1 MNPATAPTAAPN
13 NEPNNEPQEV
23 TFDDALQMAVQL
35 HRNNQLEGAVQLY
48 QRLLDAVPG
57 HPDVL
62 HLMGMARHQMGQS
75 DEGVSLIE
83 RAIEAEPN
91 YAGYFN
97 NLGNIYMGR
106 GEVLKALGAYQ
117 QAVELDRDNADLHN
131 NLGALYKAQRQFDE
145 AHASYER
152 AMQLNPGHVSA
163 HNNMG
168 LLYAEKGD
176 RTGAITYYIKALEL
190 LPGDSS
196 ARRLLGTTYYA
207 MGRIADA
214 GEVYRQWLEQEPEH
228 PTARHMYAACTGQGV
243 PERAPDDYVEQAFDH
258 FAESFESVL
267 NERLNYQAPQLCAD
281 MLARHLPPPQHQFV
295 MLDAGCGTGLC
306 GPLMAPWAKALAGV
320 DLSKGMLDRA
330 QTKGVY
336 SDLYKAELT
345 EFLTL
350 SPRQWDV
357 VLSADTLCYFGD
369 LGKVIQEAATS
380 LKPGGTLIFTVEAL
394 PDEAELAHQIQ
405 PHGRYA
411 HHELH
416 IVEVLSAAGLCLLD
430 MEGVIL
436 REEGGK
442 PVNGW
447 LVAARQL
454 A

>member
-1 MNPATAPTAAPN
+1 MNDTHPDLQEDLAPASDTMSI
-13 NEPNNEPQEV
+13 EE
-23 TFDDALQMAVQL
+23 ALQYGVKL
-35 HRNNQLEGAVQLY
+35 HRNGSLEGAATVYGRVLEV
-48 QRLLDAVPG
+48 VPD
-57 HPDVL
+57 HPDAL
-62 HLMGMARHQMGQS
+62 HLLGMALHQMGRGE
-75 DEGVSLIE
+75 EGVPMIE
-83 RAIEAEPN
+83 QAITQQPG
-91 YAGYFN
+91 YAGYYN

-106 GEVLKALGAYQ
+106 GEIDRALSAYQ
-117 QAVELDRDNADLHN
+117 QAVELDEGNADLHN
-131 NLGALYKAQRQFDE
+131 NLGALYKAQRRFEE
-145 AHASYER
+145 AQAAYER
-152 AMQLNPGHVSA
+152 AMALNPRHINA

-168 LLYAEKGD
+168 LLYAEQGN
-176 RTGAITYYIKALEL
+176 RAGAITYYVKALEM

-267 NERLNYQAPQLCAD
+267 NERLNYKAPQLCAD
-281 MLARHLPPPQHQFV
+281 MLARHLPPPQRQYV

-306 GPLMAPWAKALAGV
+306 GPMMAPWAKVLAGV

-336 SDLYKAELT
+336 QDLYKAELT
-345 EFLTL
+345 EFLSL

-369 LGKVIQEAATS
+369 LGKVIAASASS
-380 LKPGGTLIFTVEAL
+380 LKPGGTLVFTVEAL
-394 PDEAELAHQIQ
+394 SADAGLPHQIQ

-411 HHELH
+411 HHQQH
-416 IVEVLSAAGLCLLD
+416 VVEVLSAAGLNLLD
-430 MEGVIL
+430 MEAVIL

>member
-1 MNPATAPTAAPN
+1 MTIENTKT
-13 NEPNNEPQEV
+13 EMSIEE
-23 TFDDALQMAVQL
+23 ALSYAVQL
-35 HRNNQLEGAVQLY
+35 HQQGMLEGAATVYARVLE
-48 QRLLDAVPG
+48 AVPG
-57 HPDVL
+57 HADAQ
-62 HLMGMARHQMGQS
+62 HLLGMARHQMGRS
-75 DEGVSLIE
+75 DEGVELIE
-83 RAIEAEPN
+83 AAIKAQPG
-91 YAGYFN
+91 YAGFHN
-97 NLGNIYMGR
+97 NLGNIFMGR
-106 GEVLKALGAYQ
+106 GEIDRALSAYQ
-117 QAVELDRDNADLHN
+117 EAVSLDKENADLHN
-131 NLGALYKAQRQFDE
+131 NLGALYKAQSRFTE
-145 AHASYER
+145 AQEAYER
-152 AMQLNPGHVSA
+152 AMALDPRHISA
-163 HNNMG
+163 LNNMG

-176 RTGAITYYIKALEL
+176 RTNAITYYIKALEL

-214 GEVYRQWLEQEPEH
+214 GEVYRQWLAQEPDH
-228 PTARHMYAACTGQGV
+228 PTARHMYAACTGNGV

-258 FAESFESVL
+258 FAASFESVL

-281 MLARHLPPPQHQFV
+281 MLARHLPPPQKQYV

-306 GPLMAPWAKALAGV
+306 GPLMAPWAKALAGA

-345 EFLTL
+345 EFLVL

-369 LGKVIQEAATS
+369 LSKVIEASAAS

-394 PDEAELAHQIQ
+394 PEEEGLAHKIQ

-411 HHELH
+411 HSGDH
-416 IVEVLSAAGLCLLD
+416 VVQVLSQAGLSLL
-430 MEGVIL
+430 ERTPATL

-447 LVAARQL
+447 LVVARQL
-454 A
+454 G

>member
-1 MNPATAPTAAPN
+1 MNIQASVTEEHNPIPPDAT
-13 NEPNNEPQEV
+13 EV
-23 TFDDALQMAVQL
+23 SFDEALRMAVQM
-35 HRNNQLEGAVQLY
+35 HRNQQLEGAVALY
-48 QRLLDAVPG
+48 GRLLEAAPG

-62 HLMGMARHQMGQS
+62 HLMGMALHQMGRS
-75 DEGVSLIE
+75 DEGVGLIGE
-83 RAIEAEPN
+83 AIAAQPSF
-91 YAGYFN
+91 GGFHI
-97 NLGNIYMGR
+97 NLGNIHMGR
-106 GEVLKALGAYQ
+106 GDLDLALTSYRHAI
-117 QAVELDRDNADLHN
+117 ELDDGNADLHN
-131 NLGALYKAQRQFDE
+131 NLGALHKAQGRLDDAQR
-145 AHASYER
+145 AYER
-152 AMQLNPGHVSA
+152 AMQLDPKHVNA
-163 HNNMG
+163 LNNMG
-168 LLYAEKGD
+168 LLYAERGD
-176 RTGAITYYIKALEL
+176 RTNAISYYIKALEL

-214 GEVYRQWLEQEPEH
+214 GEVYRQWLEQEPDH
-228 PTARHMYAACTGQGV
+228 PTARHMYAACTGDGV

-258 FAESFESVL
+258 FAASFESVL
-267 NERLNYQAPQLCAD
+267 NERLNYQAPQRCAD
-281 MLARHLPPPQHQFV
+281 MLARHLPAPQKQYV

-306 GPLMAPWAKALAGV
+306 GPLMAPWAKLLAGV

-345 EFLTL
+345 EFLVL

-369 LGKVIQEAATS
+369 LAKVIEASGAS

-394 PDEAELAHQIQ
+394 PDEVGQPHRIQ

-411 HHELH
+411 HSGEHVVH
-416 IVEVLSAAGLCLLD
+416 VLSQAGLSLL
-430 MEGVIL
+430 EKQPVLL

-447 LVAARQL
+447 LVVARQL
-454 A
+454 G

>member
-1 MNPATAPTAAPN
+1 MTSAADKT
-13 NEPNNEPQEV
+13 EMSLEE
-23 TFDDALQMAVQL
+23 ALQYAIGL
-35 HRNNQLEGAVQLY
+35 HQQGMLEGATTVY
-48 QRLLDAVPG
+48 QRVLDAVPG
-57 HPDVL
+57 HPDAL
-62 HLMGMARHQMGQS
+62 HLLGMAKHQMGRS
-75 DEGVSLIE
+75 DEGVALIE
-83 RAIEAEPN
+83 EAVAHQPGF
-91 YAGYFN
+91 AGYHN

-106 GEVLKALGAYQ
+106 GEVDKALSAYQ
-117 QAVELDRDNADLHN
+117 QATELAPDNADLHN
-131 NLGALYKAQRQFDE
+131 NLGALYKAQRRFDE
-145 AHASYER
+145 AHAAYER
-152 AMQLNPGHVSA
+152 AMALNPRHVNA
-163 HNNMG
+163 LNNMG
-168 LLYAEKGD
+168 LLYAEQGN
-176 RTGAITYYIKALEL
+176 RAGAITYYVKALEL

-214 GEVYRQWLEQEPEH
+214 GEVYRQWLEQEPDH
-228 PTARHMYAACTGQGV
+228 PTAKHMYAACTGQGV

-267 NERLNYQAPQLCAD
+267 NERLNYKAPQLCAD
-281 MLARHLPPPQHQFV
+281 MLARHLPPSQRQYV

-306 GPLMAPWAKALAGV
+306 GPLMAPWAKVLAGV

-357 VLSADTLCYFGD
+357 VVSADTLCYFGD
-369 LGKVIQEAATS
+369 LAKVIAATAGS
-380 LKPGGTLIFTVEAL
+380 LKPGGTLVFTVEAL
-394 PDEAELAHQIQ
+394 PADASLPHQIQ

-411 HHELH
+411 HHQQH
-416 IVEVLSAAGLCLLD
+416 VVEVLSAAGLNLLD
-430 MEGVIL
+430 MEAVIL

>member
-1 MNPATAPTAAPN
+1 MTSAADKT
-13 NEPNNEPQEV
+13 EMSLEE
-23 TFDDALQMAVQL
+23 ALQYAIGL
-35 HRNNQLEGAVQLY
+35 HQQGMLEGATTVY
-48 QRLLDAVPG
+48 QRVLDAVPG
-57 HPDVL
+57 HPDAL
-62 HLMGMARHQMGQS
+62 HLLGMAKHQMGHS
-75 DEGVSLIE
+75 DEGVALIE
-83 RAIEAEPN
+83 EAVARQPGF
-91 YAGYFN
+91 AGYHN

-106 GEVLKALGAYQ
+106 GEVDKALSAYQ
-117 QAVELDRDNADLHN
+117 QATELAPDNADLHN
-131 NLGALYKAQRQFDE
+131 NLGALYKAQRRFDD
-145 AHASYER
+145 AHAAYER
-152 AMQLNPGHVSA
+152 AMALNPRHVNA
-163 HNNMG
+163 LNNMG
-168 LLYAEKGD
+168 LLYAEQGN
-176 RTGAITYYIKALEL
+176 RAGAITYYVKALEL

-214 GEVYRQWLEQEPEH
+214 GEVYRQWLEQEPDH
-228 PTARHMYAACTGQGV
+228 PTAKHMYAACTGQGV

-267 NERLNYQAPQLCAD
+267 NERLNYKAPQLCAD
-281 MLARHLPPPQHQFV
+281 MLARHLPPSQRQYV

-306 GPLMAPWAKALAGV
+306 GPLMAPWAKVLAGV

-357 VLSADTLCYFGD
+357 VVSADTLCYFGD
-369 LGKVIQEAATS
+369 LAKVVAATAGS
-380 LKPGGTLIFTVEAL
+380 LKPGGTLVFTVEAL
-394 PDEAELAHQIQ
+394 PADAILPHQIQ

-411 HHELH
+411 HHQQH
-416 IVEVLSAAGLCLLD
+416 VVEVLSAAGLNLLD
-430 MEGVIL
+430 MEAVIL

>member
-1 MNPATAPTAAPN
+1 MTSSAAAST
-13 NEPNNEPQEV
+13 EMGI
-23 TFDDALQMAVQL
+23 DDALQYAISL
-35 HRNNQLEGAVQLY
+35 HREGSLEGACTLY
-48 QRLLDAVPG
+48 ERILEAVPA
-57 HPDVL
+57 HPDAL
-62 HLMGMARHQMGQS
+62 HLLGMARHQMGRS
-75 DEGVSLIE
+75 DEGVRLIE
-83 RAIEAEPN
+83 QAVAREPGF
-91 YAGYFN
+91 AGFFN
-97 NLGNIYMGR
+97 NLGNIYMSR
-106 GEVLKALGAYQ
+106 GEVAKALGAYQ
-117 QAVELDRDNADLHN
+117 QATELASDNADLHN

-152 AMQLNPGHVSA
+152 AMQLDPRHVSA

-176 RTGAITYYIKALEL
+176 RAGAITYYIKALEL

-214 GEVYRQWLEQEPEH
+214 GEVYRQWLEQEPDH
-228 PTARHMYAACTGQGV
+228 PTARHMYAACTGDGV
-243 PERAPDDYVEQAFDH
+243 PDRAPDDYVEQAFDH

-281 MLARHLPPPQHQFV
+281 LMARHLPPPQQQFV

-306 GPLMAPWAKALAGV
+306 GPLMAPWAKVLAGV

-336 SDLYKAELT
+336 RDLYKAELT

-369 LGKVIQEAATS
+369 LAKVIQEAAGS

-394 PDEAELAHQIQ
+394 PDEAGLPHQIQ

-411 HHELH
+411 HHRLH
-416 IVEVLSAAGLCLLD
+416 LIEVLSAAGLNVLD
-430 MEGVIL
+430 MEAVVL

-447 LVAARQL
+447 LVGARQL
-454 A
+454 G

>member
-1 MNPATAPTAAPN
+1 MTSSAAPQP
-13 NEPNNEPQEV
+13 EMGIDE
-23 TFDDALQMAVQL
+23 ALQYAVGL
-35 HRNNQLEGAVQLY
+35 HQQGMLEGATTVY
-48 QRLLDAVPG
+48 QRVLDAVPG
-57 HPDVL
+57 HPDAL
-62 HLMGMARHQMGQS
+62 HLLGMAKHQMGHS
-75 DEGVSLIE
+75 DEGVALIE
-83 RAIEAEPN
+83 EAVARQPGF
-91 YAGYFN
+91 AGYHN

-106 GEVLKALGAYQ
+106 GEVDKALSAYQ
-117 QAVELDRDNADLHN
+117 QATELAPDNADLHN
-131 NLGALYKAQRQFDE
+131 NLGALYKAQRRFDE
-145 AHASYER
+145 AHAAYER
-152 AMQLNPGHVSA
+152 AMALNPRHINA
-163 HNNMG
+163 LNNMG
-168 LLYAEKGD
+168 LLYAEQGN
-176 RTGAITYYIKALEL
+176 RAGAITYYVKALEL

-214 GEVYRQWLEQEPEH
+214 GEVYRQWLEQEPDH
-228 PTARHMYAACTGQGV
+228 PTAKHMYAACTGQGV

-267 NERLNYQAPQLCAD
+267 NERLNYKAPQLCAD
-281 MLARHLPPPQHQFV
+281 MLARHLPPSQRQYV

-306 GPLMAPWAKALAGV
+306 GPLMAPWAKVLAGV

-369 LGKVIQEAATS
+369 LAKVIAATAGS
-380 LKPGGTLIFTVEAL
+380 LKPGGTLVFTVEAL
-394 PDEAELAHQIQ
+394 PADASLPHQIQ

-411 HHELH
+411 HHQQH
-416 IVEVLSAAGLCLLD
+416 VVEVLSAAGLNLQD
-430 MEGVIL
+430 MEAVIL

>member
-1 MNPATAPTAAPN
+1 MNTAATQPN
-13 NEPNNEPQEV
+13 APQEV
-23 TFDDALQMAVQL
+23 SFDDALQMAVQL

-48 QRLLDAVPG
+48 QRLLDAAPG

-83 RAIEAEPN
+83 RAIEAEPR

-97 NLGNIYMGR
+97 NLGNIYMAR
-106 GEVLKALGAYQ
+106 GEVAKALGAYQ
-117 QAVELDRDNADLHN
+117 QAVELDQGNADLHN

-152 AMQLNPGHVSA
+152 AMQLDPRHVSA

-176 RTGAITYYIKALEL
+176 RPGAITYYIKALEL
-190 LPGDSS
+190 LPGDAS

-214 GEVYRQWLEQEPEH
+214 GEVYRQWLAQEPEH

-281 MLARHLPPPQHQFV
+281 MLARHLPPPPAPV
-295 MLDAGCGTGLC
+295 RDAGRRLRHRPVRPADGALGPCAGRRGLVQRHA
-306 GPLMAPWAKALAGV
+306 GPRPDQGRLQRPVQG
-320 DLSKGMLDRA
+320 RA
-330 QTKGVY
+330 HRVPAT
-336 SDLYKAELT
+336 LT
-345 EFLTL
+345 
-350 SPRQWDV
+350 PPVGRCAV
-357 VLSADTLCYFGD
+357 GRHPVLLRR
-369 LGKVIQEAATS
+369 
-380 LKPGGTLIFTVEAL
+380 PG
-394 PDEAELAHQIQ
+394 
-405 PHGRYA
+405 
-411 HHELH
+411 
-416 IVEVLSAAGLCLLD
+416 
-430 MEGVIL
+430 
-436 REEGGK
+436 
-442 PVNGW
+442 
-447 LVAARQL
+447 
-454 A
+454 

>member
-1 MNPATAPTAAPN
+1 MTSAADKT
-13 NEPNNEPQEV
+13 EMSLEE
-23 TFDDALQMAVQL
+23 ALQYAIGL
-35 HRNNQLEGAVQLY
+35 HQQGMLEGATTVY
-48 QRLLDAVPG
+48 QRVLDAVPG
-57 HPDVL
+57 HPDAL
-62 HLMGMARHQMGQS
+62 HLLGMAKHQMGHS
-75 DEGVSLIE
+75 DEGVALIE
-83 RAIEAEPN
+83 EAVAHQPGF
-91 YAGYFN
+91 AGYHN

-106 GEVLKALGAYQ
+106 GEVDKALSAYQ
-117 QAVELDRDNADLHN
+117 QATELAPDNADLHN
-131 NLGALYKAQRQFDE
+131 NLGALYKAQRRFDE
-145 AHASYER
+145 AHAAYER
-152 AMQLNPGHVSA
+152 AMALNPRHVNA
-163 HNNMG
+163 LNNMG
-168 LLYAEKGD
+168 LLYAEQGN
-176 RTGAITYYIKALEL
+176 RAGAITYYVKALEL

-214 GEVYRQWLEQEPEH
+214 GEVYRQWLEQEPDH
-228 PTARHMYAACTGQGV
+228 PTAKHMYAACTGQGV

-267 NERLNYQAPQLCAD
+267 NERLNYKAPQLCAD
-281 MLARHLPPPQHQFV
+281 MLARHLPPSQRQYV

-306 GPLMAPWAKALAGV
+306 GPLMAPWAKVLAGV

-357 VLSADTLCYFGD
+357 VVSADTLCYFGD
-369 LGKVIQEAATS
+369 LAKVIAATAGS
-380 LKPGGTLIFTVEAL
+380 LKPGGTLVFTVEAL
-394 PDEAELAHQIQ
+394 PADASLPHQIQ

-411 HHELH
+411 HHQQH
-416 IVEVLSAAGLCLLD
+416 VVEVLSAAGLNLLD
-430 MEGVIL
+430 MEAVIL

>member
-1 MNPATAPTAAPN
+1 MNQAIAADDHAPRQDQTAPR
-13 NEPNNEPQEV
+13 EV
-23 TFDDALQMAVQL
+23 SFEEALKMAIDL
-35 HRNNQLEGAVQLY
+35 HRNQQLEGATALY
-48 QRLLDAVPG
+48 QRLLDAAPG

-62 HLMGMARHQMGQS
+62 HLLGMALHQMGQS
-75 DEGVSLIE
+75 DEGISLIE
-83 RAIEAEPN
+83 EAIVSQPG
-91 YAGYFN
+91 YAGFHN
-97 NLGNIYMGR
+97 NLGNIFMGR
-106 GEVLKALGAYQ
+106 GELERAMAAYQ
-117 QAVELDRDNADLHN
+117 RAVELDERNADLHN
-131 NLGALYKAQRQFDE
+131 NLGALYKALRRFDE
-145 AHASYER
+145 AHQCYER
-152 AMQLNPGHVSA
+152 AMALDDKHVSA
-163 HNNMG
+163 LNNMG

-176 RTGAITYYIKALEL
+176 RTNAITYYIKALEL

-207 MGRIADA
+207 MGRIKDA
-214 GEVYRQWLEQEPEH
+214 GEVYRQWLAQEPDH
-228 PTARHMYAACTGQGV
+228 PTARHMYAACTGDGV

-258 FAESFESVL
+258 FAASFESVL

-281 MLARHLPPPQHQFV
+281 MLARHLPPPRRQYV

-306 GPLMAPWAKALAGV
+306 GPLMAPWAQVLAGV

-345 EFLTL
+345 EFLSL

-369 LGKVIQEAATS
+369 LHKVIAEAAGS

-394 PDEAELAHQIQ
+394 PEDAKVPHQIQ

-411 HHELH
+411 HSGEHL
-416 IVEVLSAAGLCLLD
+416 IEVLSLAGLNLL
-430 MEGVIL
+430 ERESVIL

-447 LVAARQL
+447 LVVARQL
-454 A
+454 G

>member
-1 MNPATAPTAAPN
+1 MTSSAAPQP
-13 NEPNNEPQEV
+13 EMGIDE
-23 TFDDALQMAVQL
+23 ALQYAVGL
-35 HRNNQLEGAVQLY
+35 HQQGMLQGATTVY
-48 QRLLDAVPG
+48 QRVLDAVPG
-57 HPDVL
+57 HPDAL
-62 HLMGMARHQMGQS
+62 HLLGMAKHQMGRS
-75 DEGVSLIE
+75 DEGVALIE
-83 RAIEAEPN
+83 EAVARQPGF
-91 YAGYFN
+91 AGYHN

-106 GEVLKALGAYQ
+106 GEVDKALSAYQ
-117 QAVELDRDNADLHN
+117 QATELAPDNADLHN
-131 NLGALYKAQRQFDE
+131 NLGALYKAQRRFDE
-145 AHASYER
+145 AHAAYER
-152 AMQLNPGHVSA
+152 AMALNPRHINA
-163 HNNMG
+163 LNNMG
-168 LLYAEKGD
+168 LLYAEQGN
-176 RTGAITYYIKALEL
+176 RAGAITYYVKALEL

-214 GEVYRQWLEQEPEH
+214 GEVYRQWLEQEPDH

-267 NERLNYQAPQLCAD
+267 NERLNYKAPQLCAD
-281 MLARHLPPPQHQFV
+281 MLTRHLPPSQRQYV

-306 GPLMAPWAKALAGV
+306 GSLMAPWAKVLAGV

-369 LGKVIQEAATS
+369 LAKVIAATAGS
-380 LKPGGTLIFTVEAL
+380 LKPGGTLVFTVEAL
-394 PDEAELAHQIQ
+394 PANANLPHQIQ

-411 HHELH
+411 HHQQH
-416 IVEVLSAAGLCLLD
+416 VVEVLSAAGLNLLD
-430 MEGVIL
+430 MEAVIL